1 MIWYILCHTTGS
13 GSQPAAGIGRPAP
26 PLTTREGTAPPGI
39 LAGRALGS
47 RRASMHCPLVTLPFR
62 GQSPP
67 RRKPSTISL
76 HAGNSHLPSRLLQ
89 LQGALFP
96 AEAPQWKLPG
106 CCCCHQPV
114 AGHVVAV
121 GHLIR
126 VSLPSPPLKPS
137 MVACV
142 GCHSC
147 GSGLRFDSHLHATH
161 ENATWVNSYRGTLI

>member
-39 LAGRALGS
+39 LAGRALGG

-76 HAGNSHLPSRLLQ
+76 HAGTSHLPSRLLQ
-89 LQGALFP
+89 RGSP
-96 AEAPQWKLPG
+96 APRSSFSGRGSAVEASRLLLLP
-106 CCCCHQPV
+106 P
-114 AGHVVAV
+114 ASS
-121 GHLIR
+121 R
-126 VSLPSPPLKPS
+126 
-137 MVACV
+137 
-142 GCHSC
+142 SC
-147 GSGLRFDSHLHATH
+147 GGSGPPHK
-161 ENATWVNSYRGTLI
+161 GKPTLSPL